1 VTIPAPDSRDLP
13 ADFRAVLGS
22 DVRVL
27 DGGRSLLGGSP
38 LRLLRLE
45 PRAAAVV
52 AGWRHNHWSD
62 DATSRAVTRTLLDAG
77 IAHPR
82 PGSGGPTAEE
92 VTVVVPVRD
101 RPDQLARCLAAIGRC
116 AEVIVVDDGSARPE
130 DTEKAAAATG
140 ARVVRRDVNGG
151 PAAARNTG
159 LVHCT
164 TPYVAF
170 VDSDCRPVAGWLDRL
185 LPHLSDPAAAIV
197 APRIIPSVQADGWLG
212 AYEQARSSLDLGTRE
227 APVVPCSR
235 VAYVPS
241 AALLARRTVVAS
253 GFNEALVAGE
263 DVDLVWRTWEAG
275 WTIRYEPSALVYH
288 DHRPR
293 LRDWAGRRY
302 VYGTT
307 AAPLAL
313 AHPGQVPPVAMSRW
327 TLATWALASAGRPR
341 LAVVLTGVAAGLLTR
356 RLPLR
361 ERRVSE
367 SVRLVAVGTML
378 AGEQLAR
385 AAIRTWWPLTV
396 PAALVSRRARVA
408 VGVAVLGP
416 SLLDWLRTDGQT
428 DLGRFTAAHLVDDL
442 AYGAGVW
449 RGCLRHRTLAPLLP
463 KLVRFPPPRR

>member
-1 VTIPAPDSRDLP
+1 MIPPPTDRALP
-13 ADFRAVLGS
+13 AGFRAVLGS

-27 DGGRSLLGGSP
+27 DEGRSLLGGSP
-38 LRLLRLE
+38 LRLMRLD

-52 AGWRHNHWSD
+52 GDWQRNRWSE
-62 DATSRAVTRTLLDAG
+62 DATSRAVARRLLDAG

-101 RPDQLARCLAAIGRC
+101 RPDALARCLAAIRRC
-116 AEVIVVDDGSARPE
+116 AEVIVVDDGSACPGG
-130 DTEKAAAATG
+130 TEKVAAATG
-140 ARVVRRDVNGG
+140 ARVVRREVNGG

-159 LVHCT
+159 LAHCT

-170 VDSDCRPVAGWLDRL
+170 VDSDCRPVPGWLEHL
-185 LPHLSDPAAAIV
+185 LPHLRDPAVAIV
-197 APRIIPSVQADGWLG
+197 APRIIPCAEADGWLG
-212 AYEQARSSLDLGTRE
+212 SYEQARSSLDLGIAE

-235 VAYVPS
+235 VSYVPS
-241 AALLARRTVVAS
+241 ATLLARRTVIAS
-253 GFNEALVAGE
+253 GFNEAFLVGE

-275 WTIRYEPSALVYH
+275 WTIRYEPSAVVRH

-302 VYGTT
+302 LYGTT

-313 AHPGQVPPVAMSRW
+313 AHAGQVPPVAMSRW

-341 LAVVLTGVAAGLLTR
+341 LAMVLTGVAAGLLVR
-356 RLPLR
+356 RLPLHQ
-361 ERRVSE
+361 RRVSE
-367 SVRLVAVGTML
+367 SARLVAVGTML

-385 AAIRTWWPLTV
+385 AVTRTWWPLAL
-396 PAALVSRRARVA
+396 PAALVSRRAQVA

-416 SLLDWLRTDGQT
+416 PVLDWLRTDRQI

-442 AYGAGVW
+442 SYGAGVW
-449 RGCLRHRTLAPLLP
+449 RGCLRHRTVAPLLP
-463 KLVRFPPPRR
+463 KLVRFPPPRP